1 MCKIIYMAP
10 KDNINK
16 IFVSVLLAAI
26 RGAKKGFDLAK
37 LLLFYITRPAALLWR
52 KLVRPALV
60 KAYKLY
66 LFATNRI
73 KKALGINKRF
83 SFVFNNKYIIHVSI
97 VVLAV
102 FVASTNLIQAAEVRS
117 EDFQKETVLH
127 DIVKPDMFADEDIV
141 ETAASIRKADKS
153 YIDTSA
159 ALVSNIPEIE
169 EAHEESESL
178 MTAGGGA
185 ALVKSNII
193 ESEIGYSNDI
203 REHEVVA
210 GESIGSIAEDYGV
223 SVATIQWANDLGS
236 STTIT
241 PGQTLKIP
249 PVSGV
254 IYTIKSGDTLL
265 DVVAK
270 RKGDIDEVRE
280 INEIGDDDLI
290 AVGTTIVI
298 PGGQPYVPPA
308 PDPAPS
314 SQVASSGSSGSSSGW
329 TSVFKPNA
337 APSAPATGVQFQWP
351 SASHDISQY
360 SRWGHIAIDIRGPM
374 GTAIYA
380 SAAGTAT
387 LHSGGGYGN
396 YIIIDHGNG
405 WSTLYAHLSSYGVS
419 NGQYVSQGQY
429 IGGEGST
436 GWSTGPHLH
445 FEIRQGGTK
454 YNPLD
459 FVK

>member
-1 MCKIIYMAP
+1 M
-10 KDNINK
+10 
-16 IFVSVLLAAI
+16 
-26 RGAKKGFDLAK
+26 
-37 LLLFYITRPAALLWR
+37 WR
-52 KLVRPALV
+52 KLLRPSLV

-66 LFATNRI
+66 LMATNRI

-83 SFVFNNKYIIHVSI
+83 GFLFNNKYIIHVSI

-102 FVASTNLIQAAEVRS
+102 FVASTNLIQAAEVRT
-117 EDFQKETVLH
+117 EDFQKETILH
-127 DIVKPDMFADEDIV
+127 DIVKPDVFADDDIV
-141 ETAASIRKADKS
+141 ETAASIQKADKS

-169 EAHEESESL
+169 EEQGGHEVL
-178 MTAGGGA
+178 MTASGGS

-193 ESEIGYSNDI
+193 DSEFGYTNNI
-203 REHEVVA
+203 REHIVEE
-210 GESIGSIAEDYGV
+210 GESIGSIAEDYNI
-223 SVATIQWANDLGS
+223 SVATIQWANGLGS
-236 STTIT
+236 STTIQ
-241 PGQTLKIP
+241 PGKALRIP

-254 IYTIKSGDTLL
+254 IYTIESGDTLL
-265 DVVAK
+265 DVVTK
-270 RKGDIDEVRE
+270 REGDINEVRE
-280 INEIGDDDLI
+280 FNDIGDDDLI

-308 PDPAPS
+308 PAAAPS
-314 SQVASSGSSGSSSGW
+314 GNVASGDTSGSSSGW
-329 TSVFKPNA
+329 TSVFKPEA
-337 APSAPATGVQFQWP
+337 APSAPASGMQFQWP

-360 SRWGHIAIDIRGPM
+360 SRWGHVAIDIRGPM
-374 GTAIYA
+374 GTPIYA

-387 LHSGGGYGN
+387 NHSGGGYGN
-396 YIIIDHGNG
+396 YVVIDHGNG

-419 NGQYVSQGQY
+419 SGQYVSQGQY

-454 YNPLD
+454 YNPLG

>member
-1 MCKIIYMAP
+1 MTP

-16 IFVSVLLAAI
+16 IFINVLLAVL
-26 RGAKKGFDLAK
+26 RGVRKGFNLIK
-37 LLLFYITRPAALLWR
+37 LLLFYITRPGAFLWR
-52 KLVRPALV
+52 KLFRPMLV
-60 KAYKLY
+60 KGYKLY
-66 LFATNRI
+66 LMATNRL

-83 SFVFNNKYIIHVSI
+83 GFIFNNKYIIHVAI

-141 ETAASIRKADKS
+141 ETAATIKKADKS

-159 ALVSNIPEIE
+159 AMISNIPEIE
-169 EAHEESESL
+169 EEQQGNEAL
-178 MTAGGGA
+178 MTAGGGS
-185 ALVKSNII
+185 ALVKTNII
-193 ESEIGYSNDI
+193 ESEIGYSNNI
-203 REHEVVA
+203 REHEVTA
-210 GESIGSIAEDYGV
+210 GESIGTIAEDYDI

-265 DVVAK
+265 DVVSK
-270 RKGDIDEVRE
+270 RSGDIDEVRE
-280 INEIGDDDLI
+280 FNEIGDDDLI

-298 PGGQPYVPPA
+298 PGGEPYVPPA
-308 PDPAPS
+308 PDPAPV
-314 SQVASSGSSGSSSGW
+314 SQVASSGNSGNSGNSSGW
-329 TSVFKPNA
+329 TGVFKPNA

-351 SASHDISQY
+351 SGSHDISQY

-374 GTAIYA
+374 GTPIYA

-387 LHSGGGYGN
+387 IHSGGGYGN
-396 YIIIDHGNG
+396 YIIVDHGNG

-445 FEIRQGGTK
+445 FEIRQGGRK

-459 FVK
+459 FL